1 MVSYQGI
8 MASLEPAARW
18 ENAGGMR
25 YFMKFLLKV
34 LNQTEL
40 MPAGYIARP
49 ATLDD
54 VAAAVELFNA
64 QSMALQGVTDYQVET
79 LRREW
84 EFPGFNMA
92 ADTQVALTA
101 EGQLVGYYDVFSRG
115 APYVN
120 LSVWGRIHPDHMAVG
135 DTLLAWAE
143 QRARQIMTQAPVDAR
158 LTLTA
163 HPLALDTATC
173 QLLERAGF
181 KVARHS
187 MRMVIDLDEEPAA
200 PVWPDGLTVRTAVI
214 EDDLPAVVAAVRD
227 SWQDHWGYVESPF
240 EEELAHWRHSTK
252 DESFDPTLW
261 FLAVNRDGELAG
273 VNLCRPK
280 ISDDPEMG
288 WVGTLAVRRPW
299 RRNGLG
305 LALLHHAFGEFYRRG
320 KRRVGLGV
328 DAQSLTGAT
337 RLYERAGMRSDPK
350 WQRCT
355 YVKELRPGV
364 DWATQEVTE

>member
-1 MVSYQGI
+1 M
-8 MASLEPAARW
+8 
-18 ENAGGMR
+18 
-25 YFMKFLLKV
+25 
-34 LNQTEL
+34 
-40 MPAGYIARP
+40 
-49 ATLDD
+49 LDD
-54 VAAAVELFNA
+54 LEAAVELINA
-64 QSMALQGVTDYQVET
+64 NSLALQGVADYEVET

-84 EFPGFNMA
+84 QSPGFDLA
-92 ADTQVALTA
+92 ADTQVVLAA
-101 EGQLVGYYDVFSRG
+101 DGQLVGYYDVFSRG

-120 LSVWGRIHPDHMAVG
+120 LSVWGCIHPAHFGVG
-135 DTLLAWAE
+135 DYLLAWAE

-173 QLLERAGF
+173 QLLERAGLE
-181 KVARHS
+181 VVRHS

-200 PVWPDGLTVRTAVI
+200 PVWPDELTVRTAVV
-214 EDDLPAVVAAVRD
+214 EEDLPAVVRAVRD
-227 SWQDHWGYVESPF
+227 SWKDHWGYVESPF
-240 EEELAHWRHSTK
+240 EDEVERWRHSTL
-252 DESFDPTLW
+252 DEGFDPTLW
-261 FLAVNRDGELAG
+261 FLAVTRDGEIAG

-280 ISDDPEMG
+280 ISDDPAMG
-288 WVGTLAVRRPW
+288 WVGTLAVRRSW
-299 RRNGLG
+299 RRRGLG
-305 LALLHHAFGEFYRRG
+305 LALLQHAFGEFYHRG

-364 DWATQEVTE
+364 DWTTQEVTE

>member
-1 MVSYQGI
+1 M
-8 MASLEPAARW
+8 MATNYGVAEKPDRNHP
-18 ENAGGMR
+18 NAQGMR
-25 YFMKFLLKV
+25 DQARLL
-34 LNQTEL
+34 L
-40 MPAGYIARP
+40 PAGYTARP

-54 VAAAVELFNA
+54 VEAAVALFNA
-64 QSMALQGVTDYQVET
+64 NSMALQGVIDYEAAT

-84 EFPGFNMA
+84 QSPGFELA
-92 ADTQVALTA
+92 ADTQVVLAA
-101 EGQLVGYYDVFSRG
+101 DGQLVGYYDLFSRG

-120 LSVWGRIHPDHMAVG
+120 LSVWGCIHPAHSAVG

-143 QRARQIMTQAPVDAR
+143 QRARQIMTQAPSEAR
-158 LTLTA
+158 LTLTG

-173 QLLERAGF
+173 RLLERAGF
-181 KVARHS
+181 EVVRHS
-187 MRMVIDLDEEPAA
+187 IRMVIDLDEEPAV
-200 PVWPDGLTVRTAVI
+200 PLWPDELMVRTAVI
-214 EDDLPAVVAAVRD
+214 EDDLPAVVMTVRD
-227 SWQDHWGYVESPF
+227 SWKDHWGYVESPF
-240 EEELAHWRHSTK
+240 EEEVERWRHSTL
-252 DESFDPTLW
+252 DQEFDPTLW
-261 FLAVNRDGELAG
+261 FLAVNGDGEIAG

-280 ISDDPEMG
+280 IRDDAEMG

-299 RRNGLG
+299 RRQGLG

-364 DWATQEVTE
+364 DLAIQEVAE